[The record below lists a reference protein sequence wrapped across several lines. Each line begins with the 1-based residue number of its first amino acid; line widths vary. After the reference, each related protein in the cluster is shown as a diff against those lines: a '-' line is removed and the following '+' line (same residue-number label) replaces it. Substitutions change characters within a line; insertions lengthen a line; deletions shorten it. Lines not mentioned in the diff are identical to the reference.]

1 MVTTNTNERDNAR
14 ERRAGER
21 CVRSHLW
28 RMEQA
33 RERVQE
39 SRVAFYSEKWGE
51 VRDYTSRGYI
61 EARKRAASSPSNS
74 VLSLVL
80 FLSCLYTGT
89 AVFIRARGHL
99 PRNFS
104 LLSRR
109 GLIYLCSCWLRTW
122 KNFKGRYSTGAFQR
136 SCIIC
141 ATMVISFFAGKW
153 LVMEARCES

>member
-1 MVTTNTNERDNAR
+1 MPCTKCARIIRTTITRGQRVIIRTNETQRKGVGQLVVTTNTNEGDNAR

-21 CVRSHLW
+21 YVRSHLW

-51 VRDYTSRGYI
+51 VRDYTSPSYI

-80 FLSCLYTGT
+80 FLPCLYTRT
-89 AVFIRARGHL
+89 AVSIRARGHL
-99 PRNFS
+99 PRNFP

-109 GLIYLCSCWLRTW
+109 GRIYLCSC
-122 KNFKGRYSTGAFQR
+122 
-136 SCIIC
+136 
-141 ATMVISFFAGKW
+141 
-153 LVMEARCES
+153 